1 MYGNIVMKQYYV
13 WTIGCQMNE
22 ADSAH
27 LAAELEAMGYRPTAR
42 AENADVVVLNT
53 CVVRQ
58 SAEDKA
64 VGRLWSLAPLK
75 ARRPETVI
83 GLMGCMV
90 GYKPSAQLCARF
102 PMVDVFMPPS
112 EPGPLVEYLRERA
125 RLEEDEAAAWEQETL
140 HARHE
145 LQDSLD
151 AEHTTPVARRVEG
164 VTAHLPIIFGCNHV
178 CTFCI
183 IPYRRGAER
192 SRPLAE
198 ILAEARMLTARGVKE
213 VTLLG
218 QIVDR
223 YGYDWDGLKGHG
235 LERRQPSTDLADLL
249 VALHDVDGLERIRFL
264 TSHPNYM
271 SDRILDAVAS
281 LPKVCEHI
289 EVPVQAGHDEVLRRM
304 RRGYTVDDYRRLVHR
319 IREKVPEASIATDV
333 IVGFPGE
340 TEEHFQATC
349 DLLAELRLDVVHVA
363 MYSPRPG
370 TAAARHLA
378 DDVPPEEKK
387 RRLHVIN
394 DLQER
399 IVGEINRR
407 LVGQTVEILVED
419 KDRQRWRGRTRTNK
433 LVFFEAEGDW
443 RGKLVPVK
451 ITWAGPWSML
461 GELAAE
467 AVADEPIWL
476 TSFPARV

>member
-1 MYGNIVMKQYYV
+1 MRGNIAMKRYYV

-27 LAAELEAMGYRPTAR
+27 LAAELEAIGYRLATC
-42 AENADVVVLNT
+42 AEDADVIVLNT

-64 VGRLWSLAPLK
+64 IGRLWSLAPLK

-83 GLMGCMV
+83 GLMGCVV
-90 GYKPSAQLCARF
+90 GYKPSAQLRARF

-112 EPGPLVEYLRERA
+112 EPGPLVEYLRERS
-125 RLEEDEAAAWEQETL
+125 RLENGSIAAWEQETL
-140 HARHE
+140 HARYE
-145 LQDSLD
+145 LQDSLE
-151 AEHTTPVARRVEG
+151 AESVRSIARRVAG
-164 VTAHLPIIFGCNHV
+164 VTAHLPIIFGCNHL

-183 IPYRRGAER
+183 IPYRRGPER

-198 ILAEARMLTARGVKE
+198 ILAEARILAAQGVKE

-223 YGYDWDGLKGHG
+223 YGYDFDGLKGHG

-249 VALHDVDGLERIRFL
+249 AALHEVDGLERIRFL

-271 SDRILDAVAS
+271 SDRILDAVVS

-289 EVPVQAGHDEVLRRM
+289 EVPVQAGHDEVLGRM
-304 RRGYTVDDYRRLVHR
+304 RRGYTVDDYRRLIYR
-319 IREKVPEASIATDV
+319 IREKVPDAGIATDV

-340 TEEHFQATC
+340 TEAQFQATY
-349 DLLAELRLDVVHVA
+349 DLLAELKLDVVHVA

-378 DDVPPEEKK
+378 DDVPQEEKK
-387 RRLHVIN
+387 RRLHAIN
-394 DLQER
+394 DLQEC

-407 LVGQTVEILVED
+407 LVGQTVEVLVED
-419 KDRQRWRGRTRTNK
+419 KDRQRWRGRTRANK

-443 RGKLVPVK
+443 RGKLAQVK

-461 GELAAE
+461 GEPVVEAA
-467 AVADEPIWL
+467 ADEPIWL
-476 TSFPARV
+476 TPFSARV

>member
-1 MYGNIVMKQYYV
+1 MKRYYV

-27 LAAELEAMGYRPTAR
+27 LAAELEAVGYRSTTR
-42 AENADVVVLNT
+42 AEGADVIVLNT

-75 ARRPETVI
+75 AQRPDLVI

-90 GYKPSAQLCARF
+90 GYKPSAALQARF

-112 EPGPLVEYLRERA
+112 EAGPLVEYLRERN
-125 RLEEDEAAAWEQETL
+125 RLDDEGAAAWEQEAL
-140 HARHE
+140 RARYD
-145 LQDSLD
+145 LQDGLG
-151 AEHTTPVARRVEG
+151 AENVRPIARRVEG

-183 IPYRRGAER
+183 IPYRRGPER

-198 ILAEARMLTARGVKE
+198 VQAEARMFAEQGVKE

-223 YGYDWDGLKGHG
+223 YGYDFDGLKGHG
-235 LERRQPSTDLADLL
+235 LERRQPGTDLADLL
-249 VALHDVDGLERIRFL
+249 AALHDVDGLERIRFL

-281 LPKVCEHI
+281 LPRVCEHI
-289 EVPVQAGHDEVLRRM
+289 EVPVQAGHDEVLSRM
-304 RRGYTVDDYRRLVHR
+304 RRGYTVDDYRYLVAR
-319 IREKVPEASIATDV
+319 IRERVPAAGIATDV

-340 TEEHFQATC
+340 TEAQFQATY
-349 DLLAELRLDVVHVA
+349 DLLAELKLDVVHVA
-363 MYSPRPG
+363 MYSPRPV
-370 TAAARHLA
+370 TAAERRLD
-378 DDVPPEEKK
+378 DDVPPAEKK
-387 RRLHVIN
+387 RRLHAIN

-399 IVGEINRR
+399 IVGEINQR
-407 LVGQTVEILVED
+407 LKGQTVEVLVED
-419 KDRQRWRGRTRTNK
+419 KDRERWRGRTRTNK
-433 LVFFEAEGDW
+433 LVFFQAEGDW
-443 RGKLVPVK
+443 RGKLALVK
-451 ITWAGPWSML
+451 ITWAGPWSMI
-461 GELAAE
+461 GALA
-467 AVADEPIWL
+467 VDTTADEPIWL
-476 TSFPARV
+476 TPVPLVL